1 VISQPE
7 DNSFD
12 SGYAFDS
19 GPLAFVTEVPMQY
32 WRRRFLLLYMMRIPL
47 LFMAVIGFLL
57 PWGFTTSMFHGVADL
72 SYPQLTLAAFLACI
86 LINSAI
92 SSCFLV
98 LLYGEERADGWAERP
113 KPQERIS
120 PWAVT
125 SLYVYGATC
134 YISFLFWICR
144 FMSTAGRVKDV
155 TAPRFFFWSLSG
167 WIAGVLLT
175 GTFFLA
181 VLRFAKPNDDD
192 ALEAYAF
199 PVFYVI
205 RQFFGDSWIRSFK
218 KGTRSQAAPGS
229 FAAHDGRF
237 SRLLGSILG
246 PGFAS
251 SPASEHPNRIHSGFR
266 TATIFLIVFLIAYWA
281 SGKSTFYQLKDLRPW
296 AQHDVPNTVLNFLLL
311 LLIFW
316 SSLLSGL
323 TFFLDRFR
331 VPALVVLG
339 LILYLIAQPG
349 SSDHYFYTFHRP
361 ASSSLLKPTQIFQ
374 DALDP
379 VIVVTAAGGGIQSA
393 AWTSRVLCGL
403 RADFRPTANSSTNQ
417 FESNVLIISA
427 VSGGSVGTMFY
438 LRCLEA
444 PQGDSSP
451 GDWAENSSLEAVAWG
466 LTHPDLQRIFFP
478 WAPRSWRADRG
489 WALERA
495 LIKSAQFQS
504 PERLALT
511 ADNLRH
517 PILLLNST
525 DAQTGDPVVFT
536 NSDFAYHPPD
546 PDPAKPPK
554 HNIHNF
560 RDTAGDQI
568 DVFLETAVRMSAAF
582 PYVSPEARPAPPAS
596 INAVHLG
603 DGGYFDNSG
612 VFALSQW
619 LKEGV
624 QGQTRKKRILF
635 LELDAFPDSADQ
647 DAQTLKRWYYQVSSP
662 LETMLKVRSE
672 AQVVRDKFSGEDL
685 QTLLNESG
693 FQTTWLLVR
702 YEPPTSKDDSSTN
715 NPPLSWHLTTTEQNS
730 IRDAWNRAA
739 PTVKEKVSDFLKGS
753 PTDLAAGVC
762 DPYGP
767 VVDPNGHVVNGVFQR
782 RCAAASAP
790 ADSRLNG
797 SR

>member
-1 VISQPE
+1 MQP
-7 DNSFD
+7 
-12 SGYAFDS
+12 
-19 GPLAFVTEVPMQY
+19 

-47 LFMAVIGFLL
+47 LFMTVIGFLL

-72 SYPQLTLAAFLACI
+72 SYQQLAWAAFLACI

-113 KPQERIS
+113 TPQERIS
-120 PWAVT
+120 PWVVAA
-125 SLYVYGATC
+125 LYVYGAVC
-134 YISFLFWICR
+134 YISFLFSICR
-144 FMSTAGRVKDV
+144 FMWSAGRLKDV
-155 TAPRFFFWSLSG
+155 TVPRFFLWSLSG
-167 WIAGVLLT
+167 WVTGILLT
-175 GTFFLA
+175 GMFFLA

-192 ALEAYAF
+192 ALEVYAF

-218 KGTRSQAAPGS
+218 KGTRSQAPPGS

-237 SRLLGSILG
+237 SRMQGSILG

-251 SPASEHPNRIHSGFR
+251 SPTSEHPDRIHSGFR

-281 SGKSTFYQLKDLRPW
+281 SGKSTFYQLKDLGPW
-296 AQHDVPNTVLNFLLL
+296 PHDVPNTVLNFLLL
-311 LLIFW
+311 FLIFW

-323 TFFLDRFR
+323 TFFFDRFR
-331 VPALVVLG
+331 VPALVVLS
-339 LILYLIAQPG
+339 LVLYLIAQPG
-349 SSDHYFYTFHRP
+349 SSDHLFYTFHGP
-361 ASSSLLKPTQIFQ
+361 ASSQLVKPTEAFH
-374 DALDP
+374 DAPEP

-403 RADFRPTANSSTNQ
+403 RTDFRPTAGNEKNQ
-417 FESNVLIISA
+417 FASNVLVISA

-444 PQGDSSP
+444 PEGDVSP
-451 GDWAENSSLEAVAWG
+451 ADWAGNSSLEAVAWG

-478 WAPRSWRADRG
+478 WAPNSWRADRG

-495 LIKSAQFQS
+495 LLKSAQFPN
-504 PERLALT
+504 PESLVLT
-511 ADNLRH
+511 SDSLRH
-517 PILLLNST
+517 PVLLLNST

-536 NSDFAYHPPD
+536 NSDFACNPS
-546 PDPAKPPK
+546 DPAKPA

-560 RDTAGDQI
+560 RDTAGDGI

-596 INAVHLG
+596 VNAVHLG

-612 VFALSQW
+612 VFALSRW
-619 LKEGV
+619 LKEAV
-624 QGQTRKKRILF
+624 QGQSRKKRILF
-635 LELDAFPDSADQ
+635 LELDAFPDSANL
-647 DAQTLKRWYYQVSSP
+647 DAQAGKRWYYQVSSP

-685 QTLLNESG
+685 QTILNESG

-702 YEPPTSKDDSSTN
+702 YAPTTGASSALN
-715 NPPLSWHLTTTEQNS
+715 NPPLSWHLTTTEQDS
-730 IRDAWNRAA
+730 IKGAWSHVE
-739 PTVKEKVSDFLKGS
+739 PTVRAKVSEFLKGP
-753 PTDLAAGVC
+753 PTDLAAGAC
-762 DPYGP
+762 DLYAP
-767 VVDPNGHVVNGVFQR
+767 VVDPSGNVVNGVFQK

-790 ADSRLNG
+790 AESGKNG